1 MKCAE
6 YRQAGLAITTS
17 HVEST
22 IKRLN
27 QRVKGTEKFWSEPG
41 AEAILQLR
49 ADTLSETSPL
59 EEFWVRRAGQA
70 TGERRQRSH
79 SDTTAIAVSF
89 QTVSYTRRMSSAEP
103 EFTSTASARRHHRRA
118 GHR

>member
-1 MKCAE
+1 MKYAE
-6 YRQAGLAITTS
+6 YRQAGLPITTS

-27 QRVKGTEKFWSEPG
+27 QRVKGTEKFW

-59 EEFWVRRAGQA
+59 EEFWVRRASQA
-70 TGERRQRSH
+70 TGERRQRSR
-79 SDTTAIAVSF
+79 SDTTTIAV
-89 QTVSYTRRMSSAEP
+89 
-103 EFTSTASARRHHRRA
+103 
-118 GHR
+118 